1 MKRCGLWLLVVANCL
16 SALWGQEQAHTVRFT
31 HGNWFDG
38 VAFHLQTWY
47 SVNGF
52 LRSKGP
58 STVDETI
65 DLKGK
70 FVVPACGEAHNHSA
84 TGDHPEAIDSFLAQ
98 GTLYVENP
106 ANLPRIRTGERINT
120 PDGVDVIFS
129 NGVLTAPGGHPL
141 ALVQRNIE
149 RGAMTPEDGEGG
161 FYYTIATPA
170 DLDQKWP
177 MLLATKPD
185 FIKTILAYS
194 EEFEQRKADPKYFSR
209 RGLDPKLLPLIVQ
222 KANASGLWVAAH
234 IWSAADFHVAVSA
247 GVHQIAHM
255 PGFWPSEEAIA
266 DTNFENRNF
275 ERYRI
280 SEADARLAGKKH
292 IQVTTTLGEG
302 LQLTRDPK
310 SKDFGNAL
318 LDVHKNNLLLL
329 RKNKVEILIG
339 SDQFFSNSQGEA
351 LALVRSGL
359 MSAQEALHAW
369 CEVTPQ
375 AIFPSR
381 KIGKIKDGYEA
392 NLMVLSSDPLTDFTA
407 VKDVKM
413 TIKRGVEIKVP

>member
-1 MKRCGLWLLVVANCL
+1 MKQCRLWLVVVAAFL
-16 SALWGQEQAHTVRFT
+16 SSSWAQQQQHIVQFL

-38 VAFHLQTWY
+38 VKFRPQTWY

-58 STVDETI
+58 SAADQTI
-65 DLKGK
+65 DLKGM
-70 FVVPACGEAHNHSA
+70 FVVPACAEAHNHSA
-84 TGDHPEAIDSFLAQ
+84 TGGHPEAIDSFLAQ
-98 GTLYVENP
+98 GILYVENP
-106 ANLPRIRTGERINT
+106 ANLPRVRTGERINT

-129 NGVLTAPGGHPL
+129 NGVLTSPGGHPL
-141 ALVQRNIE
+141 ALVQRDIE
-149 RGAMTPEDGEGG
+149 RGGMKPVDGEGG
-161 FYYTIATPA
+161 FYYTIASPA

-185 FIKTILAYS
+185 FIKTVLAYS

-222 KANASGLWVAAH
+222 KAKASGLPVVSH
-234 IWSAADFHVAVSA
+234 VESAADFHVAVAA
-247 GVHQIAHM
+247 GVNQIAHT
-255 PGFWPSEEAIA
+255 PGFWPSDEAIA
-266 DTNFENRNF
+266 SRNF

-292 IQVTTTLGEG
+292 IQVTTTLGDG

-310 SKDFGNAL
+310 SKDFADAL
-318 LDVHKNNLLLL
+318 LDVYKNNLSLLK
-329 RKNKVEILIG
+329 KNKVQVLIG
-339 SDQFFSNSQGEA
+339 SDKFFSNSQGEA
-351 LALVRSGL
+351 LELVRSGL

-369 CEVTPQ
+369 CETTPQ

-381 KIGKIKDGYEA
+381 KIGKIKKGYEA
-392 NLMVLSSDPLTDFTA
+392 NFLVLSSDPLRDFTV
-407 VKDVKM
+407 VKEVKM
-413 TIKRGVEIKVP
+413 RFKRGHEIKVP

>member
-1 MKRCGLWLLVVANCL
+1 MKQCRLWLVVVAAFL
-16 SALWGQEQAHTVRFT
+16 SSSWAQQQQHIVQFL

-38 VAFHLQTWY
+38 VKFRPQTWY

-58 STVDETI
+58 SAADQTI
-65 DLKGK
+65 DLKGM
-70 FVVPACGEAHNHSA
+70 FVVPACAEAHNHSA
-84 TGDHPEAIDSFLAQ
+84 TGGHPEAIDSFLAQ
-98 GTLYVENP
+98 GILYVENP
-106 ANLPRIRTGERINT
+106 ANLPRVRTGERINT

-129 NGVLTAPGGHPL
+129 NGVLTSPGGHPL
-141 ALVQRNIE
+141 ALVQRDIE
-149 RGAMTPEDGEGG
+149 RGGMKPVDGEGG
-161 FYYTIATPA
+161 FYYTIASPA

-185 FIKTILAYS
+185 FIKTVLAYS

-222 KANASGLWVAAH
+222 KAKASGLPVVSH
-234 IWSAADFHVAVSA
+234 VESAADFHVAVAA
-247 GVHQIAHM
+247 GVNQIAHT
-255 PGFWPSEEAIA
+255 PGFWPSDEAIA
-266 DTNFENRNF
+266 SRNF

-292 IQVTTTLGEG
+292 IQVTTTLGDG

-310 SKDFGNAL
+310 SKDFADAL
-318 LDVHKNNLLLL
+318 LDVYKNNLSLLK
-329 RKNKVEILIG
+329 KNKVQVLIG
-339 SDQFFSNSQGEA
+339 SDKFFSNSQGEA
-351 LALVRSGL
+351 LELVRSGL

-369 CEVTPQ
+369 CETTPQ

-381 KIGKIKDGYEA
+381 KIGKIKKGYEA
-392 NLMVLSSDPLTDFTA
+392 NFLVLSSDPLRDFTA
-407 VKDVKM
+407 VKEVKM
-413 TIKRGVEIKVP
+413 RFKRGHEIKVP